1 MVLYK
6 TPNLKMILL
15 NVFQDR
21 ILPHDI
27 EDVLNILVQ
36 KHYLMN
42 KEQFLNYY
50 KNDINQFWRDVA
62 SLGFKRDEKKE
73 IAESDEM
80 NGLEECSEDNDNDF
94 NIDDFFDSDEFK
106 KRSEAED
113 TEIDAFK
120 RNVSLIK
127 DYQGINNSD
136 ERKNEKLNDICKI
149 NQRLVEK
156 IARKYEKMVRGT
168 CLNIDDLIAFG
179 NYGLLKA
186 IDKFV
191 PDMGYQFSTYA
202 TWWIRQSMTRGIAD
216 ESRVIRL
223 PVHLHEKIMK
233 IKNEERLYKNEFGL
247 IDERK
252 LCKDINMNV
261 DEYWR
266 FKSIAYQF
274 DQITHLET
282 IVGVEGDTE
291 LQDLLSITMTVGS
304 ISDPPDYML
313 TPEELFEKKELHDE
327 LENTL
332 ECLTSRE
339 AEVIKLR
346 FGINKPDTMTL
357 EEVGEIFHVTRERI
371 RQIEAKALK
380 KLRHQSKSKKLKEFT
395 KG

>member
-6 TPNLKMILL
+6 TPNLKTILL
-15 NVFQDR
+15 NVFQDG
-21 ILPHDI
+21 ILPYDI
-27 EDVLNILVQ
+27 EDVLSLLVQ

-62 SLGFKRDEKKE
+62 SLGFKRDEKKAT
-73 IAESDEM
+73 AESNDINDLKEYP
-80 NGLEECSEDNDNDF
+80 EDNDNDF

-106 KRSEAED
+106 KRSDAED
-113 TEIDAFK
+113 IDNDAFK

-127 DYQGINNSD
+127 DYQGINNSN

-156 IARKYEKMVRGT
+156 IAGKYEKMVRGT

-179 NYGLLKA
+179 NHGLLKA

-202 TWWIRQSMTRGIAD
+202 TWWIRQSITRGIAD

-233 IKNEERLYKNEFGL
+233 IKNEERQYENEFGA
-247 IDERK
+247 IDASE
-252 LCKDINMNV
+252 LCKNINMSD

-282 IVGVEGDTE
+282 IVGTEGDTE
-291 LQDLLSITMTVGS
+291 LQDLLPITITVGS
-304 ISDPPDYML
+304 KSVPPDYML

-346 FGINKPDTMTL
+346 FAINKPDTMTL

-371 RQIEAKALK
+371 RQIEAKALR
-380 KLRHQSKSKKLKEFT
+380 KLRHPSKSKKLKDFI